1 MGVIKNVVVIEEFS
15 DSDDDYWSILFSYF
29 QLEI

>member
-15 DSDDDYWSILFSYF
+15 DSDDDYWSILFYYF